1 MIIPINNGKTI
12 TPIYIPQP
20 VVTNNSGV
28 LEQSYTNSQISE
40 PTLGTWIAG
49 GIVII
54 FLIAFVVYIIK
65 LSKYFLGVE
74 K

>member
-20 VVTNNSGV
+20 VVTTNYSI
-28 LEQSYTNSQISE
+28 LQQSDNIQSSE
-40 PTLGTWIAG
+40 PTLGTWIVG

-54 FLIAFVVYIIK
+54 FLIVFVTYIIK
-65 LSKYFLGVE
+65 LSKYILGGKE
-74 K
+74 